1 MALTRLRQQGGAVVL
16 TIPGDIAAIMGWRV
30 GTELDVKASGE
41 AVSIHPVKRVARGRK
56 SLTDLLNGI
65 NEKEIA
71 RFNEEM
77 RDDLASIPAGR
88 EAI

>member
-16 TIPGDIAAIMGWRV
+16 TIPGDVAAVMGWSV
-30 GTELDVKASGE
+30 GTELDVKVSGY
-41 AVSIHPVKRVARGRK
+41 AVSIQPVKQVARGRK
-56 SLTDLLNGI
+56 SLADLLNGI

-71 RFNEEM
+71 RFNEDM
-77 RDDLASIPAGR
+77 RDDLASVPKGR